1 MESQIKASFIPQDVG
16 TEPKLRRGGTSGG
29 SDLLVLAAI
38 ILLVASIALAASVFL
53 YAQYLQGTITSKQ
66 ASIDRARAAIEPA
79 LIDELARLDARM
91 ASAAT
96 LLGQHVAPSVVFDL
110 LEQITLHSIA
120 LTDFSLTT
128 EGVNSLKISM
138 KGEAQ
143 SVNSIALQSDLYGR
157 SGIIT
162 SPIFSDINRGTDGLM
177 QFRVDAILN
186 PTALR
191 YARLVENAAA
201 AGSATTNANTSTGTI
216 QSQSGTQAQQ
226 TQTQGNATSQPAGA
240 TTTSS
245 KSGAPAFTPVHQ

>member
-16 TEPKLRRGGTSGG
+16 NEPKLRRGGTSGG

-110 LEQITLHSIA
+110 LEQITLQSIS

-201 AGSATTNANTSTGTI
+201 AGGTNTNTSTGTI
-216 QSQSGTQAQQ
+216 QSQSSSQTQQ
-226 TQTQGNATSQPAGA
+226 TQTQGNATTQPAGA
-240 TTTSS
+240 TATSS
-245 KSGAPAFTPVHQ
+245 KSGTPAFTPVQQ